1 MFSNSINLGG
11 IRVKRINAAFGFA
24 LFLSVVFLFS
34 ATSANAAP
42 QHGFSLKQYEE
53 FHDVLHPLEHE
64 ALPKKD
70 FKRIR
75 TKSAQLVTRGRAIVR
90 LGVPAGTSEEQ
101 KVEFA
106 KGLET
111 FSKALTKFRSDA
123 RRGSNAQLKTS
134 YSAVHDSFEMLAGM
148 LPRR

>member
-1 MFSNSINLGG
+1 M
-11 IRVKRINAAFGFA
+11 KKINAAAFA
-24 LFLSVVFLFS
+24 FFLSAVFLL
-34 ATSANAAP
+34 AVVSANAAP
-42 QHGFSLKQYEE
+42 QHGFSVKQYED
-53 FHDVLHPLEHE
+53 FHHVLHPLEHE

-75 TKSAQLVTRGRAIVR
+75 AKSALLVTRGRAIVR
-90 LGVPAGTSEEQ
+90 LGVPAGTSEDQ
-101 KVEFA
+101 KAEFA
-106 KGLET
+106 RGLET

-148 LPRR
+148 LPRS